1 MGIPVI
7 DAPGE
12 AEAQCA
18 ELVRM
23 GKAYASATEDMD
35 GKNCH
40 LFFFLPHP
48 CLPPIGNLQ
57 LLLMGLAA
65 RGRGYPK
72 IQSQVKLSRPSAMGV
87 LHALYMSLTLFF

>member
-57 LLLMGLAA
+57 FQLLLMGLAA
-65 RGRGYPK
+65 RSRGYPE
-72 IQSQVKLSRPSAMGV
+72 IQSQVKLSWSFGNESFACAI
-87 LHALYMSLTLFF
+87 L